1 MEKKLIQEPNRR
13 NLLLIFTMGWCD
25 WIKIFAVFWDTFDTS
40 KINYSVKKQTLVQK
54 NPASFLPNN
63 FTAKLNKQIFSV
75 RIRSNLSIQAE
86 EVMCNHH
93 NHVNRRLSVYACMS
107 LKWHLRLR
115 PGVRGAGSKP
125 PSRSRRSPP
134 AMPLVLLDRPGAEP
148 PVVEV
153 GFRTSSEPPSKSS
166 RSQT

>member
-1 MEKKLIQEPNRR
+1 MCSVLRCLSHKQNKLQCQETKSCSCSEKL
-13 NLLLIFTMGWCD
+13 
-25 WIKIFAVFWDTFDTS
+25 VFF
-40 KINYSVKKQTLVQK
+40 
-54 NPASFLPNN
+54 FLPNN
-63 FTAKLNKQIFSV
+63 FPAKLNKLIFSA
-75 RIRSNLSIQAE
+75 RIRSNLSIQAK

-93 NHVNRRLSVYACMS
+93 NHVNRRLSVYACVS
-107 LKWHLRLR
+107 LKWRPRLR
-115 PGVRGAGSKP
+115 PGVSGAGSKP

-134 AMPLVLLDRPGAEP
+134 AGPLVLLDRPGAEP